1 MNKKRIICKY
11 RKYSRGSIFAD
22 SPKKPGAKDGKIGL
36 SKYDNITA
44 FRNFTKIISKNYWD
58 FEEKKSHALIGLDN
72 LRCQNTHIVKSRI
85 GSIFKK

>member
-44 FRNFTKIISKNYWD
+44 FRNFTKIISKNY
-58 FEEKKSHALIGLDN
+58 
-72 LRCQNTHIVKSRI
+72 
-85 GSIFKK
+85 